1 VFSRVALLFFS
12 SSLLSSAVMS
22 FDANAGIRQ
31 YTANAEDSIWQLE
44 KTTRLSC
51 KLNHDIPSYGQAQFM
66 SSASKSK
73 PMSFILDML
82 IQPEGYDVAAVKS
95 VPPIW
100 MPGVPSKDLAN
111 LKLLK
116 QFDGELDSKV
126 SWLMLT
132 ELEKGFTPTLYYQD
146 WNNQSDK
153 VLVGLLAVN
162 FKKEYLK
169 FLKCRDELLSYSF
182 EDIAFT
188 VMNYEPNTGELT
200 KASKVRLHK
209 IGEYLKNDPSIESVL
224 ISAYTDSYGGRY
236 LNETW
241 SKKRA
246 TAIKSYMTELG
257 VEAARVKVEGFGEKR
272 HISSNKTILGRD
284 KNRRVVIQIA
294 KP

>member
-1 VFSRVALLFFS
+1 VVLLFLYLN
-12 SSLLSSAVMS
+12 LLSSSVIS

-31 YTANAEDSIWQLE
+31 YSANADDSIWQLE
-44 KTTRLSC
+44 QTTRLSC
-51 KLNHDIPSYGQAQFM
+51 QLNHDIPSYGQAQFM
-66 SSASKSK
+66 STASKSK
-73 PMSFILDML
+73 PMSFVLDML

-95 VPPIW
+95 VPPMW
-100 MPGVPSKDLAN
+100 MPGVPSKDLAS

-169 FLKCRDELLSYSF
+169 FLKCRDALLPYSF

-246 TAIKSYMTELG
+246 KAIKTYMTELG

-294 KP
+294 KPYINE

>member
-1 VFSRVALLFFS
+1 MALLFSTSLNFS
-12 SSLLSSAVMS
+12 AIAN

-31 YTANAEDSIWQLE
+31 YSANAEDSIWQLE
-44 KTTRLSC
+44 KTARLSC
-51 KLNHDIPSYGQAQFM
+51 KLNHDIPFYGQAQFM

-73 PMSFILDML
+73 LMTFVLDML
-82 IQPEGYDVAAVKS
+82 VLPEGYDVAAVKS
-95 VPPIW
+95 IPPMW
-100 MPGVPSKDLAN
+100 MPGVPSKELAN

-116 QFDGELDSKV
+116 QFDGELNSKV
-126 SWLMLT
+126 SWQMLT
-132 ELEKGFTPTLYYQD
+132 ELEKGFTPTFYYQD

-153 VLVGLLAVN
+153 VMVGLLAVN

-169 FLKCRDELLSYSF
+169 FLKCRDELLPYSF

-200 KASKVRLHK
+200 KASKVRLQR

-241 SKKRA
+241 SKRRA
-246 TAIKSYMTELG
+246 TAIKTYMTELG

>member
-1 VFSRVALLFFS
+1 MFSRIALLFY
-12 SSLLSSAVMS
+12 SSLLSCAAFSS
-22 FDANAGIRQ
+22 DANAGIRQ
-31 YTANAEDSIWQLE
+31 YSANADDSIWQLE

-82 IQPEGYDVAAVKS
+82 VQPEGYDVAAVKS
-95 VPPIW
+95 VPPMW

-116 QFDGELDSKV
+116 QFDGELDSQV

-146 WNNQSDK
+146 LNNQHDK

-246 TAIKSYMTELG
+246 TAIKTYMTELG

>member
-1 VFSRVALLFFS
+1 MFSRIALLFYS
-12 SSLLSSAVMS
+12 SFLCSAVFS
-22 FDANAGIRQ
+22 ADANAGIRQ
-31 YTANAEDSIWQLE
+31 YTANADDSIWQLE

-82 IQPEGYDVAAVKS
+82 VQPEGYDVAAVKS
-95 VPPIW
+95 VPPMW

-116 QFDGELDSKV
+116 QFDGELDSQV

-146 WNNQSDK
+146 WNNQHDK

-169 FLKCRDELLSYSF
+169 FLKCRDELLPYSF

-246 TAIKSYMTELG
+246 TAIKTYMTELG

-272 HISSNKTILGRD
+272 HISSNQTILGRD